1 MRAIFLKKSENLKN
15 GDILNIDGDRAHH
28 LLKAVRI
35 KLGEYLLIF
44 NGSGLKITAKV
55 SEVKRRELNLDILE
69 VSHESRQTPLLD
81 IAFCLPK
88 KNALDEILKI
98 SVELGLNT
106 ITPLF
111 SEYSSRY
118 DLNKERIDRLLESAL
133 IQSNNPFLPI
143 MNKGRDLK
151 ALDSLC
157 RDYDRAFYFSS
168 IKKVNG
174 SITFQNEVEK
184 VLLIIG
190 PEGGLSGLEEDFIEN
205 IDNVNTVH
213 LPTPILRAPHALATS
228 VGYLLGLFQK

>member
-1 MRAIFLKKSENLKN
+1 MRAIFLKKSENVKS
-15 GDILNIDGDRAHH
+15 GDILNIDGERAHH
-28 LLKAVRI
+28 LLKVARI
-35 KLGEYLLIF
+35 KVGEDLLIF
-44 NGSGLKITAKV
+44 NGTGVKITARV
-55 SEVKRRELNLDILE
+55 SEVKRRELSLEILE
-69 VSHESRQTPLLD
+69 VCHESRQAPLLD

-106 ITPLF
+106 IIPLI

-143 MNKGRDLK
+143 VNKERDLK
-151 ALDSLC
+151 TLDSLC
-157 RDYDRAFYFSS
+157 SSYDRVFYFSS
-168 IKKVNG
+168 IKKVSG
-174 SITFQNEVEK
+174 SITFQNEVK
-184 VLLIIG
+184 KALLIIG
-190 PEGGLSGLEEDFIEN
+190 PEGGLSNLEEDYIEN
-205 IDNVNTVH
+205 IDNVNTIH